1 MSRPLRRSPAAWP
14 WLLLA
19 LFCCVRALADESQPA
34 AAAVVITA
42 TRHAMPL
49 VDAPAAISV
58 VSAEKIAER
67 GADNVLEAIRGEP
80 GVTMFGRTIGGR
92 RTLSLRG
99 MDARHTLFLVDG
111 QRIGASDG
119 VIGHT
124 DFQFDWVSVEEI
136 ARIEVVRGPLSS
148 LYGADALAGVVQIFT
163 RPSADHFEG
172 SATAEGSWADGGRGG
187 NGHRAA
193 LRVSGPLDPQ
203 LRVTLVAGDTR
214 RAPVASASDPRVSD
228 LEGRHKSDVG
238 LSASWLLAPG
248 HQIDADLRQGHE
260 ERTSFAVEKSGRRR
274 VYLSQSDIDR
284 GHGSLGWLADWGGAA
299 EWRSLLRA
307 YGSHLAMHN
316 ARTNGVAG
324 LRPNILDDTVAEGL
338 LSGRAAEG
346 QYLSS
351 GFELRDER
359 LGNEGLPGGQA
370 SAHHRS
376 VFVNDEFEAAS
387 TLRLTAG
394 LRYDAHE
401 RFGHV
406 WSPRLYAVWR
416 LAPEWTMKGGAS
428 RGFKPPTLK
437 QITPGYREDEG
448 PYTYF
453 SDPALKAETND
464 AAEVGVG
471 WDTAPAGAQMMMF
484 VNHVRNLIVPQFIG
498 TVAGRGQYV
507 FSNVDSAHLNGLEA
521 AAHARLSGGFGLEA
535 NYQFI
540 DARDGQGQR
549 LERRARHSAGVGLAW
564 AGGPWRTSLRLEHS
578 AGLLLATGV
587 VGQPPQPVPDQTMI
601 GANLAWALSPALEAS
616 LGVSNLKNLS
626 LAALSPLYTY
636 AEPPRTWRAGLRARW

>member
-1 MSRPLRRSPAAWP
+1 MPRPLRRNPAAWP
-14 WLLLA
+14 WLPLA
-19 LFCCVRALADESQPA
+19 LCCCVGARADDSPPA
-34 AAAVVITA
+34 VAAVVISA

-67 GADNVLEAIRGEP
+67 GADNLLEAIRGEP

-124 DFQFDWVSVEEI
+124 DFQFDWVAVEEI
-136 ARIEVVRGPLSS
+136 ERIEVVRGPLSS
-148 LYGADALAGVVQIFT
+148 LYGADALAGVVQVIA
-163 RPSADHFEG
+163 RPKADHFEG

-193 LRVSGPLDPQ
+193 VRISGPLDAQ
-203 LRVTLVAGDTR
+203 FRVALVAGDTR
-214 RAPVASASDPRVSD
+214 REAVASASDPRVSE
-228 LEGRHKSDVG
+228 LEGRRKSDVG
-238 LSASWLLAPG
+238 LGASWLTAPG

-260 ERTSFAVEKSGRRR
+260 ERLSFAVEKSGRRR

-284 GHGSLGWLADWGGAA
+284 GHGSLGWQADWGGAA

-316 ARTNGVAG
+316 TRTNGVTG
-324 LRPNILDDTVAEGL
+324 LRPNILDDKVAEGI
-338 LSGRAAEG
+338 LSGRAVEG
-346 QYLSS
+346 QYLST
-351 GFELRDER
+351 GLELRHER

-370 SAHHRS
+370 GARHRS
-376 VFVNDEFEAAS
+376 VFLNDEFEAHAA
-387 TLRLTAG
+387 LKLTAG

-401 RFGHV
+401 RFGHL

-416 LAPEWTMKGGAS
+416 AAPDWTVKGGTS

-437 QITPGYREDEG
+437 QITRGYQEDEG
-448 PYTYF
+448 PNTYF
-453 SDPALKAETND
+453 SDPALQAETND
-464 AAEVGVG
+464 AAEIGVG
-471 WDTAPAGAQMMMF
+471 WDTAPAGAQMMIF
-484 VNHVRNLIVPQFIG
+484 VNRVRNLIVPQLIG

-507 FSNVDSAHLNGLEA
+507 FGNVDSAHMNGLEA
-521 AAHARLSGGFGLEA
+521 AARARLGAGFDLEA
-535 NYQFI
+535 NYQFV

-549 LERRARHSAGVGLAW
+549 LERRARHSAGLGLGW
-564 AGGPWRTSLRLEHS
+564 AAGPWRANLRLEHS

-587 VGQPPQPVPDQTMI
+587 AGQAPQPVPEQTVI
-601 GANLAWALSPALEAS
+601 GANLAWALSSALEAS
-616 LGVSNLKNLS
+616 LGASNLKNMN

-636 AEPPRTWRAGLRARW
+636 AEPPRTWRVALRVRW